1 MILGPSL
8 AQISPLWRPEPPTA
22 YHSLNI
28 QIKFHGFH
36 SEMSHPTE
44 VSQVF
49 LSLDMSWPTRA
60 PEPLS
65 GLERAIVHRLG
76 THGSS
81 HPCRSHGGL
90 TSGDRSRS
98 AQGCKAF
105 RRIACK
111 TQQCAPTILGQ
122 L

>member
-65 GLERAIVHRLG
+65 GLERAIVHRPG
-76 THGSS
+76 THGRSLEVGSRVQGLPS
-81 HPCRSHGGL
+81 HRLQNTTMCSHHFGATL
-90 TSGDRSRS
+90 DFEK
-98 AQGCKAF
+98 KASVG
-105 RRIACK
+105 
-111 TQQCAPTILGQ
+111 T
-122 L
+122 